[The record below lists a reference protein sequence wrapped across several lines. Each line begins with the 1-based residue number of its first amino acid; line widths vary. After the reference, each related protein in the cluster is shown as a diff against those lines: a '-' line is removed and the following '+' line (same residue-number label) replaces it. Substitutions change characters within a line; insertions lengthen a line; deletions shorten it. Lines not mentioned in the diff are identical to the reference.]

1 MLVIEQLATPR
12 KGVETFERDFSEI
25 DWNATTKRSSNC
37 CTRIGLQNANPLT
50 GKGHRLGSLCICRY
64 IVFEGRDGCKS
75 LTNFGMAPPFCDQRK
90 HTMTRPPFPENLQ
103 CPLLLRASSNGLA
116 RLTVFTQ
123 LQDWVQPAPLLKLIF
138 QIRICTCCNK
148 HLHHLHMAI

>member
-1 MLVIEQLATPR
+1 MLVTEQLATAR
-12 KGVETFERDFSEI
+12 KGVETSERGLQRNWLECY
-25 DWNATTKRSSNC
+25 NQKSSNC

-50 GKGHRLGSLCICRY
+50 GKGHRLGSLRICRY
-64 IVFEGRDGCKS
+64 IVFKGRDGCKS

-116 RLTVFTQ
+116 RLIVFTQ
-123 LQDWVQPAPLLKLIF
+123 LQDWVQPAPLLKIIF

-148 HLHHLHMAI
+148 HLYHLHMAI